1 MLKKRILIFPFD
13 LMSHYLR
20 CITLAQNYKEYDI
33 LFAHSDKYDVF
44 VKKAGFGSFKVET
57 FNSQEVMNCA
67 GKFDFSW
74 LNLNSIENIF
84 LAQKQVIKDYKPY
97 MVIGDTSPTLK
108 MAAEILGVKYISLMN
123 GYMTRFYA
131 HVRPVSR
138 NHYSYQY
145 VSKLPPKIADTITAF
160 AERMAFKQIHKPFRN
175 IRKKYG
181 LRNITDYL
189 SELEGDENLICDEI
203 YLFPQKNLPKNYKV
217 IGPLLFSSK
226 QDELPLLAQLD
237 QTKPTICVC
246 LGSSGNIKALSFLS
260 EKEYSCVNIIV
271 AGDQEQVING
281 NHVYHK
287 DFVNLE
293 KILPRCSFLICHGGN
308 GTIYEALRHKT
319 YMLCLTS
326 HFEQEWN
333 VKRIEQLNLGILID
347 DSPQELINKQLE
359 LVVQNKKAI
368 VL

>member
-20 CITLAQNYKEYDI
+20 CITLAQNYKEYDV
-33 LFAHSDKYDVF
+33 LFAYSEKYDIF
-44 VKKAGFGSFKVET
+44 VRKAGFGSFKVDA
-57 FNSQEVMNCA
+57 FNAEEVMACA
-67 GKFDFSW
+67 KEFNFSW
-74 LNLNSIENIF
+74 LNYDSIERVF
-84 LAQKQVIKDYKPY
+84 LAQSKVIKEFKPY

-108 MAAEILGVKYISLMN
+108 MAAETNFIKYIALMN
-123 GYMTRFYA
+123 GYMSKFYDG
-131 HVRPVSR
+131 VRPVSR
-138 NHYSYQY
+138 THYSYEY
-145 VSKLPPKIADTITAF
+145 VSKLPVKMGELITQV
-160 AERMAFKQIHKPFRN
+160 AEGAAFKKIHKPFRN

-181 LRNITDYL
+181 LRDVTDYL
-189 SELEGDENLICDEI
+189 SELEGDENLICDED
-203 YLFPQKNLPKNYKV
+203 YLFPQKKLPEWYTV
-217 IGPLLFSSK
+217 IGPLFYASNETEEK
-226 QDELPLLAQLD
+226 LLSQLD
-237 QTKPTICVC
+237 ENRPTICVC